1 MKHSVDPTVD
11 CVFKAI
17 LGSNEHI
24 NLLLNFVNSVCQ
36 DDFASPITN
45 LTIINPYNEKDFL
58 SDKMSIVDVKA
69 NDGAGNIFQIEIQMF
84 VSSSLKQRMVHN
96 WSELYSRQLKEGD
109 SWGQLK
115 PVISIWLANKP
126 VFKNFSGF
134 HSHFGWYDVKNKLKL
149 TEHANIHII
158 ELNKWDKSQV
168 DDDLDRW
175 TCFFRE
181 GKDLNDSH
189 LPDYMQTKEMGQ
201 AMAILKQFSE
211 KELAYDRYRARINY
225 LRDQKAM
232 EEDVELAKNELKQ
245 AKADISQAKADI
257 SQVRADIKQAK
268 SAASH
273 AQAEKKQAEADTK
286 QAEED
291 KERAESEMQKIKVE
305 YAKIL
310 AEKDL
315 ELEKIKTQLK

>member
-36 DDFASPITN
+36 DDFTSPITN

-69 NDGAGNIFQIEIQMF
+69 NDDAGNIFQIEIQMF

-115 PVISIWLANKP
+115 PVISIWLVNKP
-126 VFKNFSGF
+126 VFKKFSGF
-134 HSHFGWYDVKNKLKL
+134 HSHFSWYDEKNKLKL

-211 KELAYDRYRARINY
+211 KELAYDRYIARINY
-225 LRDQKAM
+225 LRDQKTM
-232 EEDVELAKNELKQ
+232 EEDMELAKNKLKQ
-245 AKADISQAKADI
+245 AEEG
-257 SQVRADIKQAK
+257 RKQAL
-268 SAASH
+268 
-273 AQAEKKQAEADTK
+273 
-286 QAEED
+286 ED

-305 YAKIL
+305 YAKTL
-310 AEKDL
+310 AEKEL